1 MEKTSHG
8 FEMADSLQKVKGEL
22 LAWRSFAVLKT
33 VRADSVRKKV
43 GNYAPSVLKKTNDT
57 LFHPFFFFFFIHTH
71 KNVNYP
77 LW

>member
-43 GNYAPSVLKKTNDT
+43 GNYAPSVLKKTNDP
-57 LFHPFFFFFFIHTH
+57 LFHPFFFFFLFTLT
-71 KNVNYP
+71 KM
-77 LW
+77 